1 MICSQIWLIP
11 LVDDC
16 QCRPITQFETKTLV
30 RKWFQIQ
37 RKKSCSTLGGFVKN
51 WRNTY
56 SSKSFNGMGW
66 FWTMSHFGGS
76 WVGTWR
82 RHAKSIRRSFNM
94 MLLMSLWTIVS
105 LHVCELW
112 EHGSLLW
119 DSLMTSSS
127 MMYSLQMSCIIMQKE
142 VVGC

>member
-11 LVDDC
+11 LVDDR
-16 QCRPITQFETKTLV
+16 QCRPITQLENKTLV

-37 RKKSCSTLGGFVKN
+37 RKKSCSTLGGYVKN

-66 FWTMSHFGGS
+66 S
-76 WVGTWR
+76 WMGTWR
-82 RHAKSIRRSFNM
+82 GHAKSIRRSFNM

-105 LHVCELW
+105 LCVSELW

-119 DSLMTSSS
+119 DSLMTLSY
-127 MMYSLQMSCIIMQKE
+127 MMYLPQMSCIIMQKE